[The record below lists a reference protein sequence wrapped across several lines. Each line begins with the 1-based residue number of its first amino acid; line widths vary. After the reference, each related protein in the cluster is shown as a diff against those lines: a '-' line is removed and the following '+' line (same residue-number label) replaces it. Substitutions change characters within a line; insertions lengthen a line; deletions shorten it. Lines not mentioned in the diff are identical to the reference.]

1 MYKDMI
7 GKRSEKVLNTIERGA
22 VKKFAHAIGDE
33 HPIYL
38 DPEYAKTSR
47 YGRNIAP
54 VTFARTLDFGKIEEL
69 KLPKQGLI
77 HGEQSFHYE
86 RPLFVGEEV
95 YCYTEIK
102 DYYEKTGKSGTMGFL
117 VTENIGEDAEGN
129 IIFKSRSV
137 IIITEAVRKEMMSQ

>member
-1 MYKDMI
+1 MYKDMV
-7 GKRSEKVLNTIERGA
+7 GKRSQKVLNTIERGA

-54 VTFARTLDFGKIEEL
+54 VTFARTLDFGKIEGL
-69 KLPKQGLI
+69 HLPKQGLI

-117 VTENIGEDAEGN
+117 VTENNGEDAEGN

-137 IIITEAVRKEMMSQ
+137 IIITDAVRKEMMSQ